1 MSVFFID
8 SNSELWYDKV
18 EKLGIEYISMPY
30 TIDDKEYYYDLG
42 KNTNF
47 KEFYDK
53 IRQGSI
59 PITSALNEQNYIDIF
74 NPFLEQGNDIIYV
87 TFSNQ
92 MSGTFAQLDKAIA
105 TLKTTYPDRSI
116 KYVDTKNISLGAGIL
131 AYLAALEYKKGATDD
146 EIIKF
151 VEDNRDNFSEYF
163 IVDDLMHLKRGGR
176 ISAVAATI
184 GTLLGIKPVL
194 KITEEGK
201 IINCNKVNGRKK
213 SLLELV
219 NIFKEKGQ
227 NTADYP
233 IGILHSDCLDD
244 ALFVKSKIEELIGK
258 DAEIWL
264 QDIGP
269 TVGTHC
275 GPGTVGIAFHGKK

>member
-1 MSVFFID
+1 MSVFFTD

-42 KNTNF
+42 KATNF
-47 KEFYDK
+47 KEFYGK
-53 IRQGSI
+53 IRKGSI

-74 NPFLEQGNDIIYV
+74 TPFLEQGNDIIYV

-105 TLKTTYPDRSI
+105 TLKETFPDRSI
-116 KYVDTKNISLGAGIL
+116 KYVDTKNISLGAGII

-151 VEDNRDNFSEYF
+151 VEDIRDNISEYF

-184 GTLLGIKPVL
+184 GTILGIKPVL
-194 KITEEGK
+194 KINEEGK

-233 IGILHSDCLDD
+233 IGIMHSDCLDD
-244 ALFVKSKIEELIGK
+244 ALFVRNKIEEIIGK

-275 GPGTVGIAFHGKK
+275 GPGTVGITFHGRK